1 MSSPSPSSLHLSLH
15 QYLFSIPR
23 NLDQNIKGHW
33 MQRNVSSQHC
43 NQSRD
48 LLNIRNT
55 KESGYNEKKKHQ
67 KTNPKFLLCFVHF
80 TEKPPTILN
89 KPTLMPVP
97 VAGGTVRRVSPL
109 QKWTLFFSWVQK
121 HCFIKPK
128 IPIMENFSLW
138 GLIRN
143 LF

>member
-1 MSSPSPSSLHLSLH
+1 
-15 QYLFSIPR
+15 
-23 NLDQNIKGHW
+23 

-55 KESGYNEKKKHQ
+55 KESGYNEKKNHQ

-97 VAGGTVRRVSPL
+97 VAGGTVRRVSHFRSELYPSAGYKNTAL
-109 QKWTLFFSWVQK
+109 SSQKFQLWKIF
-121 HCFIKPK
+121 HC
-128 IPIMENFSLW
+128 ED
-138 GLIRN
+138 
-143 LF
+143 